1 MKRSFAPLGQLR
13 PQMSVEGARSRSIT
27 PRIYVEKML
36 ICEHWS
42 KTLLRLELN
51 RISDGWKIL
60 LSSVSSLEQS
70 AEKIP
75 ATGLKD
81 KIYV

>member
-1 MKRSFAPLGQLR
+1 
-13 PQMSVEGARSRSIT
+13 
-27 PRIYVEKML
+27 ML

-42 KTLLRLELN
+42 KTLLRVEHN
-51 RISDGWKIL
+51 RISDVWKIL

-70 AEKIP
+70 AENIP
-75 ATGLKD
+75 ATGLKV